1 MALRLTP
8 VANQQVI
15 ISQERILLLRRG
27 LVGELFASYV
37 YSHFKNFA
45 VLELC
50 SAWPELYAVRYARS
64 EIATRRPMVNG
75 SRWQWTLE
83 YGRWSG
89 HDRERR
95 EVATTV
101 PPAGR

>member
-1 MALRLTP
+1 MP

-15 ISQERILLLRRG
+15 ISQERILPLKRRG
-27 LVGELFASYV
+27 SVSELFASYV
-37 YSHFKNFA
+37 FSHFKNFA

-75 SRWQWTLE
+75 SRWQSTAE

-89 HDRERR
+89 HDLERR
-95 EVATTV
+95 EVAAAV
-101 PPAGR
+101 PLAGQ